1 MTRVFPR
8 FAAVFLLVI
17 PLTHGGAV
25 TLAAQ
30 DLVTPAV
37 LLTVRAADADAA
49 SAEVPP
55 APLTPATALPSRGAA
70 DFSHLTRPS
79 VLPALYVATAVTQAL
94 DAHSTLLAL
103 RAGAQEANPFM
114 RGTTT
119 RPGAFLALKAGT
131 AAGTILLAE
140 KLWSRNRGGAIAAM
154 VALNAVTSVIVA
166 HNYAV
171 AARLR

>member
-17 PLTHGGAV
+17 PLTHAGAV

-37 LLTVRAADADAA
+37 LLTVRAADAA
-49 SAEVPP
+49 SAEVRSAQPS
-55 APLTPATALPSRGAA
+55 PATTLPARGAA